1 MPHDPGFPSVE
12 SGEAGHPWP
21 AWAGEFQTDDEDFA
35 AAHDALSSLQRAWI
49 KQSLARLFAVHD
61 PGGPVR
67 HLRRAHLSSD
77 FESATMCRPRP
88 WAVVTVGSDFASP
101 ARLLAA
107 CLPAIRA
114 GVEALAVVRVGRK
127 TSWPPSVLAA
137 LELAGVETA
146 FELTPARAGSFFSEI
161 GQKTPGGIVVDF
173 GTAGLLPAGV
183 REVRCAPRV
192 TLGVWRSAVRTFD
205 LSALVFAHSESRV
218 EVWGKISGL
227 PAGVHVR
234 EGGFDAFLGCGY
246 DAVFVPGGMIRRVLD
261 APFGP
266 VLVFGPRMECFWT
279 FPGLSV
285 TDFLET
291 RLAFAVAGPGRKGCL

>member
-12 SGEAGHPWP
+12 SGEAGLPWP

-35 AAHDALSSLQRAWI
+35 TAHDALSSLQRAWI
-49 KQSLARLFAVHD
+49 KQALARLFAVHD

-67 HLRRAHLSSD
+67 HRRSALLSPD
-77 FESATMCRPRP
+77 FEGATMCRPRP
-88 WAVVTVGSDFASP
+88 WAVVAVGSDFASP

-114 GVEALAVVRVGRK
+114 GVGALAVVRVGK
-127 TSWPPSVLAA
+127 KASWPPSVLAA

-146 FELTPARAGSFFSEI
+146 FELTPVQAKRFFSET
-161 GQKTPGGIVVDF
+161 GQKAPGGVVVDF
-173 GTAGLLPAGV
+173 GTAGHLPAGV
-183 REVRCAPRV
+183 REVRCAPRA

-205 LSALVFAHSESRV
+205 LSALVFAHPGSRV

-227 PAGVHVR
+227 PAGVHGR

-246 DAVFVPGGMIRRVLD
+246 DAVFVPAGKMRAALD

-266 VLVFGPRMECFWT
+266 ALVLGPRMECFWT

-291 RLAFAVAGPGRKGCL
+291 RLAFVVAGPDRKGYL